1 MKGAAVD
8 TGVSFAVLG
17 PLEVRQ
23 GGRLIEVGGQ
33 RLRALLTL
41 LLLDAGRTVPMD
53 ALVAGVWEDNPP
65 NGVGNALQA
74 LVSRLRATI
83 DRGLVVADPS
93 GYRLMVSP
101 DQVDVHLFARLAR
114 EGRAA
119 LMAGDAERAA
129 LTLRD
134 ALGLWRGAPLTD
146 LHPSGPRG
154 GVEVA
159 RLQELRIAA
168 AEDRFEAELLLG
180 RSSDLVPEIPPLV
193 AAHPLRERLRGQL
206 MRALYGSGRRVEALA
221 AYEDARAA
229 FADQLGADP
238 SPALAD
244 LHLSMLRGDLTLPV
258 PPDQGPG
265 PDRRPGPDRGPDSGR
280 GRPAALPR
288 PGVGARAVRKGNLRA
303 RLTSFVGREED
314 VEWAGELLAAH
325 RLVTLLGPGGAGK
338 TRLAVESAEA
348 FAARVPDGAWLVEL
362 APVLDPAELPQ
373 TVLAAL
379 GLRDTGLVPVRAPS
393 ASQVPEADPTGRLL
407 AALSGRAMLIVL
419 DNCEHLIGAAAT
431 LADRLL
437 ADCPGVRI
445 LATSREPLGITGEM
459 LWPVRPLDL
468 DHAVRLFADRAAA
481 ARPGYR
487 PEDHREAV
495 ERICRGLDG
504 MPLAIELAAARLRTL
519 SAEVIADRL
528 GDRFRLLTGGSRTAM
543 PRHQTLRSVV
553 EWSWD
558 LLDEEERALAARL
571 AVFAGGATLE
581 SAEQVCEG
589 DVDVLGR
596 LVDKSL
602 VVFDGGR
609 YRMLET
615 IRAYAAERLAESGHE
630 RDVRLAHAQF
640 FADLAEEAEP
650 HLRRREQVEWLR
662 RLSAEHDNLSAAL
675 RWATDQGEA
684 DLALRLVGGL
694 GWYWWL
700 VGHRLE
706 GAHRAAD
713 AIRVAGH
720 GDPLKLALANAVHGI
735 TWAGGAMTSDEA
747 RVSLTAAI
755 ELAASGAT
763 GPPHPLIAL
772 AMPVLALFLGSEP
785 RAEAYLEDLLHHP
798 DPWVVAA
805 AHMFRGHL
813 HFNGGRAAEAEA
825 DIRTSLDGF
834 RAVGD
839 RWGMGN
845 ALAALAEASTMRGDT
860 AAAIPVMEEAIA
872 LVNEVGAVED
882 TPYMRARLAIALN
895 AAGDRQ
901 AAIAVLDETDR
912 FCAGVGDTV
921 GNAGVRHIRGDFSRE
936 DGDFDA
942 ARTHYQEALRL
953 LDGRGGLVS
962 KQFEA
967 TLSASLG
974 MLAEQEGDARRARRL
989 HGEALALA
997 VEAQDGPVVGHVII
1011 GYACLAALEGDHT
1024 RAAVLLGGAG
1034 AIRGFFDVVGF
1045 DHVRVTEAAKAALG
1059 HGEFTRCHERGR
1071 AMTRDEVVAF
1081 AR

>member
-1 MKGAAVD
+1 MD

-17 PLEVRQ
+17 PLEVRR

-33 RLRALLTL
+33 RLRAVLTL

-65 NGVGNALQA
+65 TGVGNALQA

-119 LMAGDAERAA
+119 LAAGDTERAA
-129 LTLRD
+129 LTLKD

-146 LHPSGPRG
+146 LHPSGPRV
-154 GVEVA
+154 GVEVS
-159 RLQELRIAA
+159 RLEELRLAA
-168 AEDRFEAELLLG
+168 TEDRIEAELLLG
-180 RSSDLVPEIPPLV
+180 RSPDLVPEVSPLV

-238 SPALAD
+238 SPALTG
-244 LHLSMLRGDLTLPV
+244 LHLSMLRGDLALPA

-265 PDRRPGPDRGPDSGR
+265 PDREPDPGR
-280 GRPAALPR
+280 GRPEASPR
-288 PGVGARAVRKGNLRA
+288 PALDSRAVRKGNLRA

-348 FAARVPDGAWLVEL
+348 FAARLPDGAWLVEL
-362 APVLDPAELPQ
+362 APVLDPAEVPQ

-393 ASQVPEADPTGRLL
+393 ASQVPDADATGRLL

-419 DNCEHLIGAAAT
+419 DNCEHLVGAAAT

-468 DHAVRLFADRAAA
+468 GHAVRLFADRAAA

-487 PEDHREAV
+487 PEDDREVV

-589 DVDVLGR
+589 DPDVLGR

-602 VVFDGGR
+602 VVFDGER

-615 IRAYAAERLAESGHE
+615 IRAYAAERLAESGDE
-630 RDVRLAHAQF
+630 RGVRLAHARF
-640 FADLAEEAEP
+640 FAELAEEAEP

-706 GAHRAAD
+706 GAHRAAE
-713 AIRVAGH
+713 AIRVAGD
-720 GDPLKLALANAVHGI
+720 GDPLKLALAHAVHGI
-735 TWAGGAMTSDEA
+735 TWAGGALTRDEA
-747 RVSLTAAI
+747 RASLTTAS
-755 ELAASGAT
+755 ELAAAGAA

-785 RAEAYLEDLLHHP
+785 QAASHVEDLLGHP
-798 DPWVVAA
+798 DPWVGAA
-805 AHMFRGHL
+805 AYMFRGHL
-813 HFNGGRAAEAEA
+813 HFNSGRVAQAEA
-825 DIRTSLDGF
+825 DIRISLDGF

-860 AAAIPVMEEAIA
+860 AAAIPVMQEAIA
-872 LVNEVGAVED
+872 LVNEVGAVEE
-882 TPYMRARLAIALN
+882 TPYMWTRLAIALN
-895 AAGDRQ
+895 ADGDRQ

-912 FCAGVGDTV
+912 LCATTGDV
-921 GNAGVRHIRGDFSRE
+921 IGESGVRHIRGDFARE

-942 ARTHYQEALRL
+942 ARTHYQDALRL
-953 LDGRGGLVS
+953 LDGPGLVP

-967 TLSASLG
+967 TLSTSFG

-1011 GYACLAALEGDHT
+1011 GYACLAALEGDHA